1 MISSGVLLQL
11 GLKAGEPVRFR
22 KAEQG
27 RWFHGTMAGVAVDG
41 SINLFDANGGA
52 RSIRPER
59 VEVRRPNVRGR
70 LVWRLVSD
78 VAVTWEQ
85 LALF

>member
-1 MISSGVLLQL
+1 MIDAGVLRQL
-11 GLKAGEPVRFR
+11 GLVAGEPVRFR
-22 KAEQG
+22 KADQG
-27 RWFHGTMAGVAVDG
+27 RWFHGTMGGVAVDG

-59 VEVRRPNVRGR
+59 VEVRRPNARGR
-70 LVWRLVSD
+70 LVWRLVSE

-85 LALF
+85 LSLF